1 MYNSTQDTLIIG
13 KKVIYLPT
21 CHSTNDIAAEI
32 VHAGLFEEGTVV
44 ITDNQVKGRGQ
55 RGTVWN
61 ANAGENLTFSVV
73 LTPGFLPIHEQFL
86 ISQITALAIRGY
98 LGSYVPDTKVKWPND
113 IYMNNRKAVG
123 VLIENSLQGSRL
135 ATSIVGIGVN
145 INQLVFANEHVTSLG
160 RETGHTYSLAEEFHK
175 VLKFLDAWYVRLRS
189 GTQNEAIR
197 AEYLSHLYGY
207 QQDVRFIH
215 KGEITNGSVTNV
227 TKQGKL
233 RVKLVTEPE
242 ELEFDLKEIEW
253 VKE

>member
-61 ANAGENLTFSVV
+61 ANAGENLTFSMV
-73 LTPGFLPIHEQFL
+73 LTPGFLPIQEQFL

-113 IYMNNRKAVG
+113 IYKNNRKAVG
-123 VLIENSLQGSRL
+123 VLIENSLQGSRF

-145 INQLVFANEHVTSLG
+145 INQSVFENSHATSLV
-160 RETGHTYSLAEEFHK
+160 RETGRTYALAEEFHK
-175 VLKFLDAWYVRLRS
+175 LLRFLDAWYVRLRS
-189 GTQNEAIR
+189 GSQNESIR
-197 AEYLSHLYGY
+197 DEYLSHLYGY

-215 KGEITNGSVTNV
+215 KGNITNGSVTNV
-227 TKQGKL
+227 TKLGKL
-233 RVKLVTEPE
+233 RVRLASEPE

>member
-73 LTPGFLPIHEQFL
+73 LAPVFLPIQEQFL

-98 LGSYVPDTKVKWPND
+98 LGSYVADTQVKWPND
-113 IYMNNRKAVG
+113 IYMNNRKSCG
-123 VLIENSLQGSRL
+123 VLIENSIQGARIS
-135 ATSIVGIGVN
+135 TSIVGIGVN
-145 INQLVFANEHVTSLG
+145 INQSVFGNGHATSLL
-160 RETGHTYSLAEEFHK
+160 RETGQSFSLAEEFHK
-175 VLKFLDAWYVRLRS
+175 LLKFLDAYYVRLRS
-189 GTQNEAIR
+189 GAQNDAIR
-197 AEYLSHLYGY
+197 NEYLNHLYGY
-207 QQDVRFIH
+207 HQDVKFLH
-215 KGEITNGSVTNV
+215 K
-227 TKQGKL
+227 
-233 RVKLVTEPE
+233 
-242 ELEFDLKEIEW
+242 
-253 VKE
+253 

>member
-55 RGTVWN
+55 RGTAWN

-73 LTPGFLPIHEQFL
+73 LTPGFLPIQEQFL
-86 ISQITALAIRGY
+86 ISQVTALATRAY

-123 VLIENSLQGSRL
+123 VLIENSLQGSRY

-145 INQLVFANEHVTSLG
+145 INQSVFQNNHATSLG
-160 RETGHTYSLAEEFHK
+160 RETGRTFSLAEEFHK
-175 VLKFLDAWYVRLRS
+175 LLKFLDVYYIRLRS
-189 GTQNEAIR
+189 GAQNDAIR
-197 AEYLSHLYGY
+197 SEYLSYLYGY
-207 QQDVRFIH
+207 QQDVKFLH
-215 KGEITNGSVTNV
+215 KGNITNGSVTHV
-227 TKQGKL
+227 TKLGKL
-233 RVKLVTEPE
+233 RVKLATEPE
-242 ELEFDLKEIEW
+242 ELEFGLKEIEW

>member
-61 ANAGENLTFSVV
+61 ANAGENLTFSVI
-73 LTPGFLPIHEQFL
+73 LKPTFLRIQDQFL
-86 ISQITALAIRGY
+86 VSQITALGIRAY

-113 IYMNNRKAVG
+113 IYVNNRKAVG
-123 VLIENSLQGSRL
+123 VLIENSLQGNRF

-145 INQLVFANEHVTSLG
+145 INQLSFANDHVTSLG
-160 RETGHTYSLAEEFHK
+160 RETGHAYSLAEEFHK

-189 GTQNEAIR
+189 GSQNELIR

-207 QQDVRFIH
+207 QQDVKFLY
-215 KGEITNGSVTNV
+215 KGNITSGSVTNV
-227 TKQGKL
+227 TELGKL
-233 RVKLVTEPE
+233 RVKLATEPE
-242 ELEFDLKEIEW
+242 ELEFGLKEIEW
-253 VKE
+253 VRD

>member
-55 RGTVWN
+55 RGTVWK

-73 LTPGFLPIHEQFL
+73 LTPGFLPIQEQFL
-86 ISQITALAIRGY
+86 ISQITALAVRAY

-123 VLIENSLQGSRL
+123 VLIENSLQGTRF
-135 ATSIVGIGVN
+135 ATSILGIGVN
-145 INQLVFANEHVTSLG
+145 INQMAFVNDHVTSLR
-160 RETGHTYSLAEEFHK
+160 RETGHAYSLADEFHK

-189 GTQNEAIR
+189 GAQNEAIR
-197 AEYLSHLYGY
+197 NEYLSHLYGY

-233 RVKLVTEPE
+233 RVKLASEPE

-253 VKE
+253 VKD

>member
-55 RGTVWN
+55 RGTVWK

-73 LTPGFLPIHEQFL
+73 LTPGFLPIQEQFL
-86 ISQITALAIRGY
+86 ISQITALAVRAY

-123 VLIENSLQGSRL
+123 VLIENSLQGTRF

-145 INQLVFANEHVTSLG
+145 INQMAFVNDHVTSLS
-160 RETGHTYSLAEEFHK
+160 RETGHAYSLADEFHK

-189 GTQNEAIR
+189 GAQNEAIR
-197 AEYLSHLYGY
+197 NEYLSHLYGY

-215 KGEITNGSVTNV
+215 KGKITNGSVTNV

-233 RVKLVTEPE
+233 RVKLASEPE

-253 VKE
+253 VKD

>member
-61 ANAGENLTFSVV
+61 ATAGQNLTFSVV
-73 LTPGFLPIHEQFL
+73 LTPGFLPVQEQFL
-86 ISQITALAIRGY
+86 ISQITALAVRAY

-113 IYMNNRKAVG
+113 IYMNNRKSCG
-123 VLIENSLQGSRL
+123 VLIENALQGNRI

-145 INQLVFANEHVTSLG
+145 INQSVFENDHATSLA
-160 RETGHTYSLAEEFHK
+160 RETGQTFALTEEFHK
-175 VLKFLDAWYVRLRS
+175 LLKFLDVWYVRLRAGS
-189 GTQNEAIR
+189 QNEAIR
-197 AEYLSHLYGY
+197 HEYLSYLYGY
-207 QQDVRFIH
+207 QQDVKFLH
-215 KGEITNGSVTNV
+215 KGSITTGSVTNV
-227 TKQGKL
+227 TKLGKL
-233 RVKLVTEPE
+233 RVRLASEPE
-242 ELEFDLKEIEW
+242 EMEFDLKEIEW
-253 VKE
+253 VRN

>member
-73 LTPGFLPIHEQFL
+73 LTPTFLAIQDQFL
-86 ISQITALAIRGY
+86 ISQVTALAIRAY
-98 LGSYVPDTKVKWPND
+98 LGAYVPDTKVKWPND
-113 IYMNNRKAVG
+113 IYMNNRKACG
-123 VLIENSLQGSRL
+123 VLIENALQGARY
-135 ATSIVGIGVN
+135 ATSVVGIGVN
-145 INQLVFANEHVTSLG
+145 INQSRFENDFATSLF
-160 RETGHTYSLAEEFHK
+160 RETGQPFLLTEELPK
-175 VLKFLDAWYVRLRS
+175 LLKCLDAYYVRLRA
-189 GTQNEAIR
+189 GQADGIR

-207 QQDVRFIH
+207 QQDVKFLYN
-215 KGEITNGSVTNV
+215 GEV
-227 TKQGKL
+227 TKGTVTGVTPVGRL
-233 RVKLVTEPE
+233 RVRLATVQD
-242 ELEFDLKEIEW
+242 ELEFGLKEIEW

>member
-73 LTPGFLPIHEQFL
+73 LTPGFLPIPEQFL
-86 ISQITALAIRGY
+86 ISQVTALAIRSY
-98 LGSYVPDTKVKWPND
+98 LGSYVADTKVKWPND

-123 VLIENSLQGSRL
+123 VLIENSLQGNRF

-145 INQLVFANEHVTSLG
+145 INQSVFESDHATSLA
-160 RETGHTYSLAEEFHK
+160 RETDRRFSLAEEFRK
-175 VLKFLDAWYVRLRS
+175 LLKFLDAYYVRLRS
-189 GTQNEAIR
+189 GSQHDAIR
-197 AEYLSHLYGY
+197 AEYLNHLHGY
-207 QQDVRFIH
+207 RQEVRFLH
-215 KGEITNGSVTNV
+215 KGNITNGSVTNV
-227 TKQGKL
+227 TTLGKL
-233 RVKLVTEPE
+233 RVRLATEPE
-242 ELEFDLKEIEW
+242 ELEFGLKEIEW
-253 VKE
+253 VRD

>member
-73 LTPGFLPIHEQFL
+73 LTPGFLPIQEQFL

-123 VLIENSLQGSRL
+123 VLIENSLQGSRF

-145 INQLVFANEHVTSLG
+145 INQSVFTNSHVTSLG
-160 RETGHTYSLAEEFHK
+160 RETGHVYSLADEFHK
-175 VLKFLDAWYVRLRS
+175 VLKCLDAWYVRLRS

-215 KGEITNGSVTNV
+215 KGKITNGSVTNV

-233 RVKLVTEPE
+233 RVKLASEPE